1 MTKYRVELKFLR
13 TTRQDTYS
21 IEIEAPSRSQAVAIA
36 KLAAADDGWI
46 GEAIGV
52 SVEVVG

>member
-1 MTKYRVELKFLR
+1 MTKYRVELKFPR

-52 SVEVVG
+52 SVEVVQ